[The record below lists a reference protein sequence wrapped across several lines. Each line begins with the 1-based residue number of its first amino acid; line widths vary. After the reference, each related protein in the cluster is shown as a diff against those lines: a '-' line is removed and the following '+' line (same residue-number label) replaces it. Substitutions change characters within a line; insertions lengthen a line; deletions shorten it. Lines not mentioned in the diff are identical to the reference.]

1 MLGQVRHKYTA
12 KEQADEQ
19 GIERLLVPRFTRV
32 VNVTGEDL
40 DIIKA
45 DKLIVDSTVRNEQ
58 IKEDVK
64 AAISLGR
71 TPLILTKLKRHV
83 DVLKDVLEDC
93 ADHIFVIYGD
103 NSKKENTQIR
113 EVMTS
118 TPSNESLILIA
129 TASKVG
135 EGFNFPRLDT
145 LMLAAPVKY
154 EGRLTQYVGR
164 LNRTYEGKKDVLVYD
179 YVDSHI
185 RFFDRQY
192 KNRLKTYKELG
203 YRIYTPQGQKKQ
215 TANAIYDRKD
225 YEEVFFRDLVEADK
239 NIVISSPKLIRS
251 KVLKLVSLLQPR
263 QEAGITVTVITMNP
277 NSIGYEDVIESS
289 LLVDELCKGGII
301 VRKTETVGECY
312 AVIDNHIVWHGGMNL
327 LGRAE
332 AWDNL
337 MRVDNDQVAAELLEI
352 SEKRL

>member
-1 MLGQVRHKYTA
+1 MAGSAYHKGGFFKNIDSYGMVIFDECHHAASKQAQAVLNRVRAKYVYGLSATPGRSDKLDDIVYMMLGQVRHKYTA

-83 DVLKDVLEDC
+83 DVLKDVLKDC

-135 EGFNFPRLDT
+135 EGFNFPR
-145 LMLAAPVKY
+145 
-154 EGRLTQYVGR
+154 
-164 LNRTYEGKKDVLVYD
+164 
-179 YVDSHI
+179 
-185 RFFDRQY
+185 
-192 KNRLKTYKELG
+192 
-203 YRIYTPQGQKKQ
+203 
-215 TANAIYDRKD
+215 
-225 YEEVFFRDLVEADK
+225 
-239 NIVISSPKLIRS
+239 
-251 KVLKLVSLLQPR
+251 
-263 QEAGITVTVITMNP
+263 
-277 NSIGYEDVIESS
+277 
-289 LLVDELCKGGII
+289 
-301 VRKTETVGECY
+301 
-312 AVIDNHIVWHGGMNL
+312 
-327 LGRAE
+327 
-332 AWDNL
+332 
-337 MRVDNDQVAAELLEI
+337 
-352 SEKRL
+352 